1 MKRIVKEIKKCR
13 FCSSDRIFKIIDFG
27 EVGLAGAFLEQ
38 KDFKIEKK
46 YPQQLYFCENCYL
59 LQIIN
64 KVDTKI
70 LFKDYFY
77 FSSTISTLR
86 NHFKKY
92 AEEVTK
98 EFLKP
103 ENSTVLEIGCND
115 GILLKPFY
123 ELGIKKVIGVDPSSN
138 VISTIEN
145 ENIIKYNDF
154 LTFELSKKILDEHG
168 KVDVICANNVFAHI
182 NDMKD
187 VTKAIKY
194 LLKPSGVFIFEVHY
208 IGSLIDEVQYDM
220 IYHEHIYYYSLLT
233 LQKFLSEF
241 ELEIFDVKE
250 IKIHGG
256 SMRYYVRNFGELK
269 DNKISSNLI
278 NLQKSEYKKGYD
290 KKSTFINYAKEVNS
304 TKNNL
309 MSLLKELKKEKKK
322 IVGYGASGRANT
334 LIQYCEIND
343 SLIDYLIDDAPSKHG
358 FHTPGSHLKIYSR
371 DKLEDDNPDYI
382 LIFAWSFFNEIVQ
395 KNIKLLESGIKFIV
409 PLPKVKIIYFESG
422 SIIEKVYEH
431 QLGD

>member
-123 ELGIKKVIGVDPSSN
+123 ELGM
-138 VISTIEN
+138 
-145 ENIIKYNDF
+145 
-154 LTFELSKKILDEHG
+154 KI
-168 KVDVICANNVFAHI
+168 
-182 NDMKD
+182 
-187 VTKAIKY
+187 
-194 LLKPSGVFIFEVHY
+194 
-208 IGSLIDEVQYDM
+208 
-220 IYHEHIYYYSLLT
+220 
-233 LQKFLSEF
+233 
-241 ELEIFDVKE
+241 
-250 IKIHGG
+250 
-256 SMRYYVRNFGELK
+256 
-269 DNKISSNLI
+269 
-278 NLQKSEYKKGYD
+278 
-290 KKSTFINYAKEVNS
+290 
-304 TKNNL
+304 
-309 MSLLKELKKEKKK
+309 
-322 IVGYGASGRANT
+322 
-334 LIQYCEIND
+334 
-343 SLIDYLIDDAPSKHG
+343 
-358 FHTPGSHLKIYSR
+358 
-371 DKLEDDNPDYI
+371 
-382 LIFAWSFFNEIVQ
+382 
-395 KNIKLLESGIKFIV
+395 
-409 PLPKVKIIYFESG
+409 
-422 SIIEKVYEH
+422 
-431 QLGD
+431 